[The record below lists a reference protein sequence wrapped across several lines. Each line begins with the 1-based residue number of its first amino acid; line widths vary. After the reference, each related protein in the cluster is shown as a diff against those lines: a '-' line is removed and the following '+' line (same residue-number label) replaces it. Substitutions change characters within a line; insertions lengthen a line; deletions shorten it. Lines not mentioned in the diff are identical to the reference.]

1 MRTGAE
7 SAIVRAE
14 LDGPDSPT
22 LVEAQILPAG
32 RSRTRVNRKAVN
44 GRRELGAAAPCT
56 IFSPE
61 DLALVGGGPKG
72 RREVLDDALAVLD
85 AEGARAADETERVLR
100 QRAALLRQSGGRA
113 GAEVTATLDVW
124 DQRLADA
131 GKVLVAA
138 RERLVADLDPLVASA
153 YAHLAGAGD
162 QVLTVQRYVR
172 SWDGDL
178 LDALARSR
186 RDDLRRGVN
195 TVGPHRDDLL
205 LEIDGREARTHASQ
219 GEQRCLALAL
229 RLGVH
234 RLIRARTPLIP
245 TLLLDDVFSE
255 LDPARSRALV
265 AELPDGPI
273 DPHDGGAAARG
284 DRGGPAPPGAEPGD
298 PVTKWR
304 RDNGPRRVGDS
315 MPRLLG
321 RLGSAPT
328 PAVMEAVFTR
338 WDELVGGELAGHLRP
353 QRVDGRVLVVAVEH
367 PAWATRARMESGQ
380 ILARLRELGETSI
393 DRLEVVVERV

>member
-1 MRTGAE
+1 VSFRHLELADFRIFRAVDLDLEAEGTTVITGANGTGKTSVLEAMAYLGTRRSFRGAPPEAMVRTGAD

-14 LDGPDSPT
+14 LAAPDSPS

-32 RSRTRVNRKAVN
+32 RSRTRVNRKSVT

-61 DLALVGGGPKG
+61 DLVLVSGGPKG
-72 RREVLDDALAVLD
+72 RRDVIDDALAVLD
-85 AEGARAADETERVLR
+85 AEGARAADETDRVLR

-113 GAEVTATLDVW
+113 GAEIAATLDVW

-138 RERLVADLDPLVASA
+138 RERLVAEVGPLVASA
-153 YAHLAGAGD
+153 YGHLAGAGEE
-162 QVLTVQRYVR
+162 VVTTQRYVR

-178 LDALARSR
+178 LAALAGSR
-186 RDDLRRGVN
+186 GDDLRRGVN

-234 RLIRARTPLIP
+234 RLILARTPLVP

-265 AELPDGPI
+265 AELPAGQSI
-273 DPHDGGAAARG
+273 LTTAAPLPEGIAV
-284 DRGGPAPPGAEPGD
+284 A
-298 PVTKWR
+298 
-304 RDNGPRRVGDS
+304 
-315 MPRLLG
+315 RLLPVQS
-321 RLGSAPT
+321 LDVS
-328 PAVMEAVFTR
+328 
-338 WDELVGGELAGHLRP
+338 
-353 QRVDGRVLVVAVEH
+353 
-367 PAWATRARMESGQ
+367 
-380 ILARLRELGETSI
+380 
-393 DRLEVVVERV
+393 

>member
-1 MRTGAE
+1 VSVRHLELADFRIFRAVSLDLEPEGTTVITGPNGTGKTSVLEALAYLGLRRSFRGAPPEAMVRTGTE

-44 GRRELGAAAPCT
+44 GRRELAAAAPCT

-61 DLALVGGGPKG
+61 DLAIIGGGPKG
-72 RREVLDDALAVLD
+72 RRDVLDDALAVLD

-113 GAEVTATLDVW
+113 GPEVTATLDVW

-153 YAHLAGAGD
+153 YAHLAGAED
-162 QVLTVQRYVR
+162 EVLTVQRYER
-172 SWDGDL
+172 SWEGDL
-178 LDALARSR
+178 LDALGRSR

-219 GEQRCLALAL
+219 GEQRCLALSL
-229 RLGVH
+229 RLCVH
-234 RLIRARTPLIP
+234 RLIRSRTTLIP

-255 LDPARSRALV
+255 LDPARARALV
-265 AELPDGPI
+265 SELPAGQAI
-273 DPHDGGAAARG
+273 LTTAAPLPEGIVVA
-284 DRGGPAPPGAEPGD
+284 
-298 PVTKWR
+298 
-304 RDNGPRRVGDS
+304 
-315 MPRLLG
+315 RLLPVQS
-321 RLGSAPT
+321 L
-328 PAVMEAVFTR
+328 ETR
-338 WDELVGGELAGHLRP
+338 
-353 QRVDGRVLVVAVEH
+353 
-367 PAWATRARMESGQ
+367 
-380 ILARLRELGETSI
+380 
-393 DRLEVVVERV
+393 

>member
-1 MRTGAE
+1 VSVRHLELADFRIFRAASVDLEPEGTTVITGANGTGKTSVLEALAYLGTRRSFRGSPPEALVRSGAE

-14 LDGPDSPT
+14 IDNRDSPT

-32 RSRTRVNRKAVN
+32 RSRTQVNRKSVSA
-44 GRRELGAAAPCT
+44 RRDLGAAAPCT

-61 DLALVGGGPKG
+61 DLVIVSGGPKG
-72 RREVLDDALAVLD
+72 RREILDDALAVLD
-85 AEGARAADETERVLR
+85 AEGARAVDETERVLR
-100 QRAALLRQSGGRA
+100 QRAALLRQSGGRVTE
-113 GAEVTATLDVW
+113 EVAATLDVW

-153 YAHLAGAGD
+153 YGHLAGGGD
-162 QVLTVQRYVR
+162 HARMGQRYVR

-178 LDALARSR
+178 LDALAASR
-186 RDDLRRGVN
+186 VDDLRRGVN

-205 LEIDGREARTHASQ
+205 LEIEGREARTHASQ

-234 RLIRARTPLIP
+234 ELIRTRTELVP

-265 AELPDGPI
+265 AELPAGQSILTTASPLPEGI
-273 DPHDGGAAARG
+273 EVA
-284 DRGGPAPPGAEPGD
+284 
-298 PVTKWR
+298 
-304 RDNGPRRVGDS
+304 
-315 MPRLLG
+315 RLLPV
-321 RLGSAPT
+321 GS
-328 PAVMEAVFTR
+328 
-338 WDELVGGELAGHLRP
+338 L
-353 QRVDGRVLVVAVEH
+353 
-367 PAWATRARMESGQ
+367 
-380 ILARLRELGETSI
+380 ETS
-393 DRLEVVVERV
+393 